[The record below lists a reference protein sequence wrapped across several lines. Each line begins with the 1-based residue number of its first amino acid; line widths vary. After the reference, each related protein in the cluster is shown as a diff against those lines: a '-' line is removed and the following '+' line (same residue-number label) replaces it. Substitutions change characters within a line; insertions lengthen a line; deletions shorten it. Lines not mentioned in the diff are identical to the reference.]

1 MKYSLKNSSL
11 TFTLVTMGVFL
22 IAWPLSF
29 YGFQKFENIDLS
41 FLFNILFIVAVL
53 VWNIEKNSV
62 FRFIS
67 TPAFLSLLIL
77 LLFTLVSLANQVP
90 PYEVLI
96 ATKPLI
102 IFTFLFYS
110 MSKTGFPSIPSNLAT
125 QIMKITCVLMFLKY
139 SASLV
144 FSLNQRPF
152 LFHENNFELV
162 IPLALLFCLK
172 QKSLVFSTI
181 LISIILMSGSKSGI
195 ASLILLPIIL
205 YTYRQN
211 LFLKF
216 LIFFSF
222 ILFSYFIY
230 VNFFETLISIDR
242 VFFLTNLL
250 KFYDTSLLNILFGN
264 FQISP
269 LQSGVCNALSY
280 MAEKVSFD
288 GEQYICFSRVINFT
302 SIRLFVD
309 FGFVFGLLIFYFW
322 FFSLTKLFPFHNA
335 VALFF
340 IGLLNGLSVSGFG
353 NIYFVIALLFILS
366 ANRKISDKAGV

>member
-29 YGFQKFENIDLS
+29 YGFQKYENIDLS

-77 LLFTLVSLANQVP
+77 LLFTFVSLVNQVP

-110 MSKTGFPSIPSNLAT
+110 LSKAGFPSIPSNLAT

-139 SASLV
+139 LASLV
-144 FSLNQRPF
+144 LSLNQRPF
-152 LFHENNFELV
+152 FFHENNFELV

-181 LISIILMSGSKSGI
+181 LILIILMSGSKSGI

-211 LFLKF
+211 LILKF
-216 LIFFSF
+216 LIFISF

-230 VNFFETLISIDR
+230 VNFFETLLSIDR

-269 LQSGVCNALSY
+269 LQSGVCHSLSY
-280 MAEKVSFD
+280 MTEKVSFD

-302 SIRLFVD
+302 SIRLLVD

-322 FFSLTKLFPFHNA
+322 FFALTKLFPFHNA

-366 ANRKISDKAGV
+366 ANRKISGSVGG

>member
-29 YGFQKFENIDLS
+29 YGFQKYENIDLS
-41 FLFNILFIVAVL
+41 FLFNILFIIAVL

-77 LLFTLVSLANQVP
+77 LLFTLVSLVNQAP
-90 PYEVLI
+90 LYEVLI
-96 ATKPLI
+96 ATKPVI
-102 IFTFLFYS
+102 IFIFLFYS
-110 MSKTGFPSIPSNLAT
+110 LSKTGFPSIPSNLAT

-139 SASLV
+139 LASLV
-144 FSLNQRPF
+144 LNLNERPF

-172 QKSLVFSTI
+172 QKSLGFSII
-181 LISIILMSGSKSGI
+181 LILIILMSGSKSGI

-211 LFLKF
+211 LIFKF
-216 LIFFSF
+216 LIFISF

-230 VNFFETLISIDR
+230 VNFFESLMSIDR

-269 LQSGVCNALSY
+269 LQSGVCQALSY
-280 MAEKVSFD
+280 MTEKVSFD
-288 GEQYICFSRVINFT
+288 GEKYICFSRVINFT
-302 SIRLFVD
+302 SIRLIVD
-309 FGFVFGLLIFYFW
+309 FGFVFGLLIYFFW
-322 FFSLTKLFPFHNA
+322 FFALSKLFPFHNA
-335 VALFF
+335 VALFY

-353 NIYFVIALLFILS
+353 NIYFVIALLLILS
-366 ANRKISDKAGV
+366 SNSKVSVSAGV

>member
-1 MKYSLKNSSL
+1 MKYSLKNTSL

-29 YGFQKFENIDLS
+29 YGFQKYENIDLS
-41 FLFNILFIVAVL
+41 FLFNILFIIAVL

-67 TPAFLSLLIL
+67 TPAFLSSLIL
-77 LLFTLVSLANQVP
+77 LLFTSVSLVNQVP
-90 PYEVLI
+90 LYEVLI
-96 ATKPLI
+96 ATKPVI
-102 IFTFLFYS
+102 IFIFLFYS
-110 MSKTGFPSIPSNLAT
+110 LSKTGFPSIPSNLAT

-139 SASLV
+139 FASLALG
-144 FSLNQRPF
+144 LNERPF

-172 QKSLVFSTI
+172 HKNLFFSFI

-211 LFLKF
+211 LIFKF
-216 LIFFSF
+216 LIFISF

-230 VNFFETLISIDR
+230 VNFFETLVSIDR
-242 VFFLTNLL
+242 VFFLTNIL

-269 LQSGVCNALSY
+269 LQNGVCHALSY
-280 MAEKVSFD
+280 MTEKVSFD
-288 GEQYICFSRVINFT
+288 GEKYICFSRVINFT

-322 FFSLTKLFPFHNA
+322 FFALTKLFPFHNA

-353 NIYFVIALLFILS
+353 NIYFVIAMLLILS
-366 ANRKISDKAGV
+366 ANKKKSVSAGM